1 MLNIIHKEK
10 AINNWNCSKFGKS
23 KVNHDALVQVDVVM
37 ENSIEHI
44 EWCQQNSDQEEWSI
58 PSKWKYG
65 KRKQLKN
72 IIGVLGNSQ
81 TNIYCN
87 KVNKQLGKIQKTGR
101 ILLCVCV
108 CVCVCF
114 TLISPLTWTE
124 PPWSVKGGGLTPCYL
139 PQSRLIAEI
148 LMCYIL
154 PYLGLAWKLVFISLS
169 SEFELKSS
177 LSD

>member
-108 CVCVCF
+108 CVCVCVF
-114 TLISPLTWTE
+114 HTHLSPDLNRATLICKGWWPDTLLPPSKQTHRRNPYVLYSP
-124 PPWSVKGGGLTPCYL
+124 
-139 PQSRLIAEI
+139 I
-148 LMCYIL
+148 LGACL
-154 PYLGLAWKLVFISLS
+154 EAGVHFT
-169 SEFELKSS
+169 
-177 LSD
+177 